1 MAASRIPASAIW
13 ALGVTQIIGYGTIYY
28 AFTVLSPSIGA
39 SFGWSPEWVF
49 GALTLALLAGGLVSP
64 LSGHAVDKWGAV
76 PTMTLGSLAA
86 GLSQILLAMAPNG
99 YLFAAAL
106 VVMEATSTLVLY
118 ATAFAALVQL
128 GGRGAQRSITHL
140 TLIAGFASTI
150 FWPLTATLLNW
161 MDWRMVYL
169 LFAALNIGVCAPLHF
184 WLGRLSP
191 APDLAEPA
199 GETPGN
205 PSADAAG
212 SLSPDRRNLGFVL
225 ILVAFAFLGL
235 LMSAI
240 TLQILPLLTAL
251 NLGSGI
257 VLITSV
263 FGPAQV
269 LSRLT
274 NMVFGKEFPA
284 TSLAVVAA
292 ILLPAG
298 TAVLAL
304 TAPSVAGGVI
314 FALLFGLG
322 SGLTSIVSG
331 SLPLQLF
338 GRQGYGA
345 RLGWLSSARQVAS
358 AIAPFA
364 MAVAMGLA
372 GVPLSL
378 WAVVALGAIPVALFV
393 AVAVLARPAF
403 AKHNLR
409 SGAPVPR

>member
-1 MAASRIPASAIW
+1 MPPRIPASAIW
-13 ALGVTQIIGYGTIYY
+13 ALGATQVIGYGTLYY
-28 AFTVLSPSIGA
+28 SFSVLAPSIGT

-49 GALTLALLAGGLVSP
+49 GALTMALLAGGFVSP
-64 LSGHAVDKWGAV
+64 LSGYAVDKWGAV
-76 PTMTLGSLAA
+76 PTMTLGSVAA
-86 GLSQILLAMAPNG
+86 GFSLVLLAMAPNG

-106 VVMEATSTLVLY
+106 VVMEVTSTLVLY

-150 FWPLTATLLNW
+150 FWPLTATLLTW

-169 LFAALNIGVCAPLHF
+169 VFAALNVAICAPLHF
-184 WLGRLSP
+184 WLGRISPPAPEVEPAARAGSNNSP
-191 APDLAEPA
+191 AEF
-199 GETPGN
+199 
-205 PSADAAG
+205 SG
-212 SLSPDRRNLGFVL
+212 SLPPGRRNLGFAL
-225 ILVAFAFLGL
+225 ILAAFALQGV

-251 NLGSGI
+251 ELGSGM

-274 NMVFGKEFPA
+274 NMVFGKDFPA
-284 TSLAVVAA
+284 TSLAIVAA
-292 ILLPAG
+292 ILLPIG
-298 TAVLAL
+298 TAMLAL
-304 TAPSVAGGVI
+304 TAPSVAGGVL

-338 GRQGYGA
+338 GRERYGA

-364 MAVAMGLA
+364 MAVVMGLI

-378 WAVVALGAIPVALFV
+378 WLVAAIGVIPILVFASVA
-393 AVAVLARPAF
+393 ALARPTLQETATT
-403 AKHNLR
+403 A
-409 SGAPVPR
+409 

>member
-1 MAASRIPASAIW
+1 MNRRIPASAIW
-13 ALGVTQIIGYGTIYY
+13 ALGVTQIIGYGSLYY
-28 AFTVLSPSIGA
+28 SFSVLAPSIGT
-39 SFGWSPEWVF
+39 SFGWSPEWIF
-49 GALTLALLAGGLVSP
+49 GALTMALLAGGFVSP
-64 LSGHAVDKWGAV
+64 LSGYAVDKWGAV
-76 PTMTLGSLAA
+76 PTMTTGSVAA
-86 GLSQILLAMAPNG
+86 GLSLVLLAMAPNG

-106 VVMEATSTLVLY
+106 LVMEVTSTLVLY

-150 FWPLTATLLNW
+150 FWPLTPTLLTW
-161 MDWRMVYL
+161 MDWRLVYL
-169 LFAALNIGVCAPLHF
+169 VFAALNIGVCAPLHF
-184 WLGRLSP
+184 WLGKLSP
-191 APDLAEPA
+191 IPDTAEGA
-199 GETPGN
+199 GETA
-205 PSADAAG
+205 SARAETAG
-212 SLSPDRRNLGFVL
+212 SLPPDRRNLGFGL
-225 ILVAFAFLGL
+225 ILVAFAFLGF

-251 NLGSGI
+251 QLGGGM

-274 NMVFGKEFPA
+274 NMVFGKDFPA
-284 TSLAVVAA
+284 TSLAVLAA

-304 TAPSVAGGVI
+304 TAPSIAGGVV

-338 GRQGYGA
+338 GRERFGT
-345 RLGWLSSARQVAS
+345 RMGWLSSARQVAS

-378 WAVVALGAIPVALFV
+378 WAIVALGAVPVALFISV
-393 AVAVLARPAF
+393 ALLARPAF
-403 AKHNLR
+403 PQL
-409 SGAPVPR
+409 SPGVI